1 MPRSV
6 QNARARAPS
15 TSTAA
20 TTSARPPILRS
31 ASTCAPAMF
40 PVPTMAARTVRTPPQ
55 PPSKARPSP
64 IVPPKSRAHL
74 TASCR
79 PLYKVYKK
87 EGKGKPRMRL
97 SVSEGMGYM
106 TKQKFVYGTLRRAIL
121 RCELAPGERLT
132 TQEVADQL
140 EVSLIPVREA
150 LQLLQSEGLVEISPH
165 VGASVA
171 PISDSSVAEVFT
183 LLEGLETVASR
194 VAALRMSREETD
206 ALEDLIG
213 EMDVAIE
220 RGDYEHWGELNT
232 RLHVSIAGHTGMP
245 TLREMT
251 ERVFDLWYRVQ
262 RCFSSEVVLQRV
274 LQSQQEH
281 HAILGALRERDEAA
295 LEGLIKNHN
304 RNALE
309 AYTRYMSSGS
319 SGDAEESVMGDASK
333 VGTETA

>member
-1 MPRSV
+1 
-6 QNARARAPS
+6 
-15 TSTAA
+15 
-20 TTSARPPILRS
+20 
-31 ASTCAPAMF
+31 
-40 PVPTMAARTVRTPPQ
+40 
-55 PPSKARPSP
+55 
-64 IVPPKSRAHL
+64 
-74 TASCR
+74 
-79 PLYKVYKK
+79 
-87 EGKGKPRMRL
+87 MRL
-97 SVSEGMGYM
+97 SVSEGIGYR
-106 TKQKFVYGTLRRAIL
+106 TKQEFVYGTLRRAIL
-121 RCELAPGERLT
+121 RCELAPGERIT

-171 PISDSSVAEVFT
+171 PISGSSVAEVFT

-232 RLHVSIAGHTGMP
+232 RLHVSIASYTGMP

-251 ERVFDLWYRVQ
+251 ERAFDLWYRVQ
-262 RCFSSEVVLQRV
+262 RCFSNEVVLQRV

-304 RNALE
+304 RNALG
-309 AYTRYMSSGS
+309 AYTRYMCSDS
-319 SGDAEESVMGDASK
+319 SGDAEESIMGDASK
-333 VGTETA
+333 MGTETA

>member
-1 MPRSV
+1 
-6 QNARARAPS
+6 
-15 TSTAA
+15 
-20 TTSARPPILRS
+20 
-31 ASTCAPAMF
+31 
-40 PVPTMAARTVRTPPQ
+40 
-55 PPSKARPSP
+55 
-64 IVPPKSRAHL
+64 
-74 TASCR
+74 
-79 PLYKVYKK
+79 
-87 EGKGKPRMRL
+87 
-97 SVSEGMGYM
+97 M

-262 RCFSSEVVLQRV
+262 RCFSHEVVLQRV

-295 LEGLIKNHN
+295 LEGLIKGHN
-304 RNALE
+304 RNALG